1 MKMRLSAMKAAAII
15 AEYNPFHTGHQ
26 YHIEQTRR
34 LTGADYILVIMSGN
48 YVQRGAPAFLNK
60 YLRARMALLG
70 GADAVIELPA
80 LYAVSSAEY
89 FAQGAVFLAHHL
101 GVVDILSF
109 GSEEGSVAPL
119 MNAASALLSE
129 KEQYKDDLCR
139 FLKQGLSYPAARE
152 RALLKTSGSSPDTLT
167 RVLSAPNN
175 ILGLEYCKA
184 LCALNSSIIPFTISR
199 QGSGFHETMLHDSSR
214 IFPSATAIRSFFA
227 NNYNSCAST
236 EECRTALNQV
246 LPFIPESCR
255 FILSEAVNAKTYL
268 TEDDLSPFLHHQ
280 LLINQNNGFQSYLDC
295 TPDLSDKIIKKLPE
309 FTGYSDFCNLLKS
322 KDLTYSRIS
331 RVLLHILLE
340 MKAPAFYQT
349 PYSSRE
355 YFIPYAHL
363 LGFRKSSSPLL
374 SAIKKH
380 SDIPLV
386 TKLADA
392 KNTFTDDALSFLDK
406 ELLYSAIYEA
416 AMKSKNKKTTLNEL
430 RQSPVIIP

>member
-1 MKMRLSAMKAAAII
+1 MKVAAII

-26 YHIEQTRR
+26 YHIEQTRQ

-109 GSEEGSVAPL
+109 GSESGTIMPF
-119 MNAASALLSE
+119 MDAASFLLST
-129 KEQYKDDLCR
+129 KEQYQSALRK
-139 FLKQGLSYPAARE
+139 FLKQGLSYPAATE
-152 RALLKTSGSSPDTLT
+152 QALLKASVPSPASLKDLLSS
-167 RVLSAPNN
+167 PNN

-184 LCALNSSIIPFTISR
+184 LCALDSPIVPFTIPR
-199 QGSGFHETMLHDSSR
+199 TGNGFHETALHDSAGD
-214 IFPSATAIRSFFA
+214 FPSAAAIRRFFK
-227 NNYNSCAST
+227 YSHEGCAADKEQPS
-236 EECRTALNQV
+236 ALHRV
-246 LPFIPESCR
+246 LPFIPESCHA
-255 FILSEAVNAKTYL
+255 LLLDAVKAETYL

-280 LLINQNNGFQSYLDC
+280 LLIRQNDGFQSYLDC
-295 TPDLSDKIIKKLPE
+295 TPDLSDKIIKNLPE
-309 FTGYSDFCNLLKS
+309 YTGYSDFCRLLKS

-340 MKAPAFYQT
+340 MKAPDYYQDE
-349 PYSSRE
+349 YCSRK

-363 LGFRKSSSPLL
+363 LGFRKSSSALL
-374 SAIKKH
+374 SEIKRR

-386 TKLADA
+386 TKFADA
-392 KNTFTDDALSFLDK
+392 RNTFTGAALSLLEQ
-406 ELLYSAIYEA
+406 ELFCSAIYEA
-416 AMKSKNKKTTLNEL
+416 AMRSKNKETALNEL
-430 RQSPVIIP
+430 RQSPVMIP